1 MSLDNT
7 SHPGRPDATSE
18 RGTIGL
24 MSQSS
29 SGSNDRPGRRVS
41 ARVAICVVLLC
52 GSMGFVLG
60 SVYPPELLVAR
71 WQVATSPPPSFS
83 MPPAE
88 EIPAPGKMATP
99 GLAAQ
104 APPAAAPVESDE
116 PSPAVAAGLAPTTL
130 ARGADERGGPAP
142 PSPTILNKAPL
153 YLSPAP
159 ERASPQVEPAPPKTA
174 SVAAKEI
181 RRADR
186 RSGEPR
192 KLSPA
197 ERSARAK
204 RNRYAEPQ
212 TTPPPAQ
219 PKSVISQIPIVGP
232 VVGQFLPF

>member
-1 MSLDNT
+1 
-7 SHPGRPDATSE
+7 
-18 RGTIGL
+18 

-52 GSMGFVLG
+52 GSLGFVLG

-104 APPAAAPVESDE
+104 APLAAASGPASVGSDE
-116 PSPAVAAGLAPTTL
+116 PSTAVAAGLAPTTQ
-130 ARGADERGGPAP
+130 AGEADERGGPAP
-142 PSPTILNKAPL
+142 PSPTILNKAPH

-181 RRADR
+181 RHADR
-186 RSGEPR
+186 RSPEPR